1 MSEPAEAAT
10 ARLTRTLVTA
20 LGLVALWEGAVRLL
34 APPAYILPGPRQV
47 AAALWHDGGY
57 LFDQALVTAGEILL
71 GLGCGTLAGILI
83 ALAMAASGI
92 ARRWLMPIVVVAQ
105 ALPVFAI
112 APVLVL
118 WLGFGL
124 ASKVTMAS
132 LIVFF
137 PVAAA
142 FFDGLRRTAPEL
154 TDIARGLGASDLDI
168 LRLIRIP
175 AALPA
180 LAQGIRAGAAV
191 APIGAV
197 VGEWVGAA
205 AGLGFVM
212 VQANARMQTDTLFA
226 ALLLLVLM
234 ALGLWFVVDRFLA
247 RALHWVPETLE

>member
-1 MSEPAEAAT
+1 MNQRAAMIG
-10 ARLTRTLVTA
+10 RGLLTLA
-20 LGLVALWEGAVRLL
+20 GLLALWEVLVRLMT
-34 APPAYILPGPRQV
+34 PPAYILPGPLRV
-47 AAALWHDGGY
+47 LAALWADGVY
-57 LFDQALVTAGEILL
+57 LFDQALVTLGEILL
-71 GLGCGTLAGILI
+71 GLMCGTLAGIII
-83 ALAMAASGI
+83 ALAMAASGL
-92 ARRWLMPIVVVAQ
+92 ARRWLMPVVVVAQ

-154 TDIARGLGASDLDI
+154 MDIARGLGASDLDI

-234 ALGLWFVVDRFLA
+234 TLALWFLVDRLLA
-247 RALHWVPETLE
+247 RTLHWVPETLE